1 MPRRDDDVIP
11 DADAPKPRIVALHQT
26 SDAYLVQWPGR
37 TDDDRP
43 IYIRFKDYHLS
54 VRLGS
59 AGENEDSALWAIPW
73 FDAEDVDVID
83 YWTIPLET
91 VCAITGV
98 IVDCAV
104 EPCR

>member
-1 MPRRDDDVIP
+1 VIP
-11 DADAPKPRIVALHQT
+11 DAAAPKPRVVALRQT
-26 SDAYLVQWPGR
+26 SDAFLVQWQGR

-54 VRLGS
+54 VRLGPT
-59 AGENEDSALWAIPW
+59 GDEDDSALLATPW

-104 EPCR
+104 QPCR